1 MKATDIQRIIA
12 STNAQSASKEISD
25 IINNKMSHDYTLMI
39 NEVYQILGKY
49 GPDREDIKTDFRK
62 LCEHYKT
69 KQQ

>member
-12 STNAQSASKEISD
+12 STDAQSASKEISD

-49 GPDREDIKTDFRK
+49 GPDREDIKADFRK